1 MNNNIEN
8 LTEQQIKR
16 RQFFSFAAFGLAGVA
31 GTLGYRWFKAL
42 PETENG
48 LSAAT
53 RSVFAFNE
61 KVNGTFF
68 SNQHLVKTYAK
79 TEAVPE
85 PRVNGDVG
93 VDTEIDESTWKLQV
107 VNPAKNQQFYV
118 DIDDIKSLP
127 KQEIT
132 FDFKCIEGWTEVVNY
147 GGLRLAD
154 FLEKYNLGTK

>member
-1 MNNNIEN
+1 
-8 LTEQQIKR
+8 
-16 RQFFSFAAFGLAGVA
+16 
-31 GTLGYRWFKAL
+31 
-42 PETENG
+42 
-48 LSAAT
+48 
-53 RSVFAFNE
+53 
-61 KVNGTFF
+61 
-68 SNQHLVKTYAK
+68 LVKTYAK